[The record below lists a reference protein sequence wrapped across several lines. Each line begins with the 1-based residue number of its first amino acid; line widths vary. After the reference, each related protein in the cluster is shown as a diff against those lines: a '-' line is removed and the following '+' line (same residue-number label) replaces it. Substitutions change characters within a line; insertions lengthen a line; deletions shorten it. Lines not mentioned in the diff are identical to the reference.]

1 MHKDRRPPD
10 RTYRTCIALQFEM
23 VLFDVSAIFQLQ
35 FLENRNRA
43 ENKNLNL
50 CSSSGAGGD
59 VLCMPFPTPAV
70 ISHLGKSLLRS
81 TSCSEELVHFF
92 YFSLGF
98 DGANTISDP
107 ENSLN
112 LSSALTICLTDCL
125 CLAGLTRDRAT
136 IACHEMLADAH
147 QIENTLPAKEHMNS
161 TNSMNSTY
169 SMNSSNSMNNM
180 DLQELLNLC

>member
-1 MHKDRRPPD
+1 M
-10 RTYRTCIALQFEM
+10 
-23 VLFDVSAIFQLQ
+23 
-35 FLENRNRA
+35 
-43 ENKNLNL
+43 NL
-50 CSSSGAGGD
+50 CSCACVAARRD
-59 VLCMPFPTPAV
+59 VLYMPFPTPTV

-112 LSSALTICLTDCL
+112 LSSASALDLTTLTICLTDCL

>member
-1 MHKDRRPPD
+1 
-10 RTYRTCIALQFEM
+10 M
-23 VLFDVSAIFQLQ
+23 VLCQQ
-35 FLENRNRA
+35 FLETGTGA
-43 ENKNLNL
+43 EIPRFLSKNESLFL
-50 CSSSGAGGD
+50 RRRQTWLAY
-59 VLCMPFPTPAV
+59 MPFPTPTV

-112 LSSALTICLTDCL
+112 LSSASTLTTSTLTICLTDCL